1 MEEECARRSR
11 VLSNRSSLSIN
22 KDLLHDALVVDTCDI
37 YYAFMI
43 TRSNF
48 GLEVKRRD
56 NIFV

>member
-1 MEEECARRSR
+1 M
-11 VLSNRSSLSIN
+11 LSNRSSLSIN